1 MFFSS
6 DIFHYNKLW
15 KNSLDKSAIREG
27 HSDLEHIVLSWQ
39 EKDAVMKLWDASAVA
54 VAVKWVERQCNLSKN
69 ISHLASRN

>member
-15 KNSLDKSAIREG
+15 KNSLDKSAIRAREG

-39 EKDAVMKLWDASAVA
+39 EKDAVMKL
-54 VAVKWVERQCNLSKN
+54 
-69 ISHLASRN
+69 